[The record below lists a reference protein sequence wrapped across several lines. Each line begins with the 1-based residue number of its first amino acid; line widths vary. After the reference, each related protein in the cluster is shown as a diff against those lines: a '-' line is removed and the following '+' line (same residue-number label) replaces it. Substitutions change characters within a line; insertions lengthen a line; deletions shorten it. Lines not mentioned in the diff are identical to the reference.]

1 MDYFKTNRNGKDI
14 RIMFLVISLILLS
27 SIGARAQENGLA
39 LFDELKSLI
48 ISVSDSITPAVVHI
62 EVVKKQDTQRYEAL
76 GSGLIIDPS
85 GYILTNEHVV
95 DKYVEVT
102 VTPESQREYRAEV
115 VGTDKLTDLA
125 LLKIDVSPDVHLH
138 AARLGNSDSL
148 QVGEW
153 VIAVGN
159 PYGFDRTVS
168 FGIVSGK
175 GRVLAAHSSTPLLND
190 FIQTDAAIAPG
201 SSGGPLVNLKGEV
214 IGINSRG
221 MGQTQGFTIPINVAI
236 EVKNKLMKSGI
247 IERGWLGVVTQP
259 LNRSFARYLGKPDM
273 EGIVVP
279 DILDGSPAAK
289 AGLKPGDVLLQYG
302 DDSLSAEKDD
312 DLNKLTLMV
321 AQTPVGTKKSL
332 TIYRDGNIKKIDVIV
347 GEQPKVK
354 ADEYETDLGFTVK
367 EITDNMF
374 RSFLLQTMDG
384 VYVSFVDVGT
394 IADKAGLTEGD
405 VIIEVDHNPTPDF
418 KTFKAGIA
426 KYGADNY
433 ILLSVL
439 RGKEHMLALL
449 DKSRS
454 APDSTAVEKAAQ

>member
-1 MDYFKTNRNGKDI
+1 MNRANKGAHLI
-14 RIMFLVISLILLS
+14 NAILVITAMVVIPHT
-27 SIGARAQENGLA
+27 GARAQDKGLA

-62 EVVKKQDTQRYEAL
+62 EVVKKEDTQRYQAL
-76 GSGLIIDPS
+76 GSGLIIDPA

-95 DKYVEVT
+95 DKFVEVT

-125 LLKIDVSPDVHLH
+125 LLKIDVPIDVHLH
-138 AARLGNSDSL
+138 AAPLGNSDSL

-175 GRVLAAHSSTPLLND
+175 GRVLTARSSTPLLNN

-201 SSGGPLVNLKGEV
+201 SSGGPLVNLRGEV

-236 EVKNKLMKSGI
+236 EVKDKLLKSGN

-259 LNRSFARYLGKPDM
+259 LNRSFARYLGRPDM
-273 EGIVVP
+273 EGIMVP
-279 DILDGSPAAK
+279 DVIDGSPASR
-289 AGLKPGDVLLQYG
+289 AGIRSGDVILQYG
-302 DDSLSAEKDD
+302 EDSLSAEKDE
-312 DLNKLTLMV
+312 DLNKLNLMI
-321 AQTPVGTKKSL
+321 AQTPVGEKKTL
-332 TIYRDGNIKKIDVIV
+332 TIYRDGNIKKIEVIV

-354 ADEYETDLGFTVK
+354 ADEYETDFGFTVK
-367 EITDNMF
+367 EITDNMY
-374 RSFLLQTMDG
+374 RSLLLETTNG

-394 IADKAGLTEGD
+394 VADKANLLEGD
-405 VIIEVDHNPTPDF
+405 VIVAVNHHSTPDF
-418 KTFKAGIA
+418 KTFKAEIA
-426 KYGADNY
+426 KNATDNY

-449 DKSRS
+449 DKSSIPADSSS
-454 APDSTAVEKAAQ
+454 APKVGR